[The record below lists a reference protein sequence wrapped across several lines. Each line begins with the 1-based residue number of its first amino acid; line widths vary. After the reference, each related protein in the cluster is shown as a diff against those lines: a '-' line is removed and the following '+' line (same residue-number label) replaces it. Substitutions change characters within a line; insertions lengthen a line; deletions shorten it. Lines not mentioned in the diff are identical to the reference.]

1 MTVSSK
7 ISLFQATLLWQ
18 YTTSEIWNQ
27 KAAIILSAHF
37 SDVDKNVITSKAQK
51 QLQFFNA
58 NEQRDLPFP
67 IAATEI
73 S

>member
-1 MTVSSK
+1 MTVHD
-7 ISLFQATLLWQ
+7 
-18 YTTSEIWNQ
+18 IWTQ
-27 KAAIILSAHF
+27 MAAISLSAHY
-37 SDVDKNVITSKAQK
+37 SDVDKNVITNKAQK

-67 IAATEI
+67 TAAAEV